1 MWRLI
6 NEYEACK
13 TSKEKKNYLALN
25 GLSKDTMK
33 TWRKP
38 KRKET
43 IRRDAMKRGMNGKK
57 KSSQALKRVRGAVYP
72 KQEEELYDLYKLRR
86 AKGLPVDGEYFS
98 AKMRMLVKRD
108 YPDSKFVG
116 SNPWIQK
123 FTRRFGISLQS
134 KTNKK
139 SKSIE
144 ERLPKVRNFHW
155 WAVFQMA
162 LEEP

>member
-1 MWRLI
+1 MMLVSSVSFVTNTTTNSKKRLRRRNRGLASVAAAGEKNDSI
-6 NEYEACK
+6 S
-13 TSKEKKNYLALN
+13 TS
-25 GLSKDTMK
+25 S
-33 TWRKP
+33 
-38 KRKET
+38 
-43 IRRDAMKRGMNGKK
+43 
-57 KSSQALKRVRGAVYP
+57 
-72 KQEEELYDLYKLRR
+72 EEELYDLYKLRR

-144 ERLPKVRNFHW
+144 ERVL
-155 WAVFQMA
+155 
-162 LEEP
+162 